1 MDRHLTHA
9 SLFSGIGGFDYAA
22 ALLGWINIFD
32 CEIDAFCRK
41 VLEYHFPN
49 SVHYGD
55 ITKQIFKE
63 WRGKI
68 DVLSGGFPCQPFSLA
83 GQRKGADDNRYL
95 WPQMLRVIR
104 EIRPT
109 WVVGE
114 NVAGILTMVQPGA
127 EVEVGGQAS
136 LFGED
141 YRKRV
146 LHRQEYVIETICRDL
161 EREGYASEPLLIP
174 ACAVGA
180 PHRRDR
186 IWFIAHRTNAGTET
200 MQFTGENGIYAVGT
214 SSHTD
219 GDRYTS
225 CGTSCRIEKERRERA
240 AMSGQRGGRCERF
253 NGLDGFSRDVT
264 DTNSKGLQGE
274 RIYGKHSETKKES
287 FNKQSFGCI
296 RTPWQNFPTQSPICI
311 GDDGIS
317 GRLDGITFS
326 KWRQESVKAYG
337 NAIVPQV
344 AYEIF
349 KAIELCQ

>member
-1 MDRHLTHA
+1 MTHA
-9 SLFSGIGGFDYAA
+9 SLFSGIGGFDLAA
-22 ALLGWINIFD
+22 EWMGWHNAFH
-32 CEIDAFCRK
+32 CEINEFCTK
-41 VLEYHFPN
+41 ILNYHFPDAE
-49 SVHYGD
+49 HYTD
-55 ITKQIFKE
+55 ITRTDFSK
-63 WRGKI
+63 WGGRI

-83 GQRKGADDNRYL
+83 GQRKGADDDRYL
-95 WPQMLRVIR
+95 WPQMLRAIR

-146 LHRQEYVIETICRDL
+146 LHRQEYIIENICRDL
-161 EREGYASEPLLIP
+161 EHEGYAVQPLLIP

-214 SSHTD
+214 SSNTD

-240 AMSGQRGGRCERF
+240 AVSGQRGGRCEWF
-253 NGLDGFSRDVT
+253 NGLDGFSRIAADP
-264 DTNSKGLQGE
+264 
-274 RIYGKHSETKKES
+274 YGKRQKYGNDQRTERWSEPDEQFKGQYILSIWEK
-287 FNKQSFGCI
+287 
-296 RTPWQNFPTQSPICI
+296 FPTQSPICS
-311 GDDGIS
+311 GDDGLS

-349 KAIELCQ
+349 KAIELCR

>member
-1 MDRHLTHA
+1 MTHA

-146 LHRQEYVIETICRDL
+146 LHRQEYVIENICRDL
-161 EREGYASEPLLIP
+161 EREGYAVQPLLIP

-214 SSHTD
+214 SSNTD

-240 AMSGQRGGRCERF
+240 AVSGQRGGRCEWF
-253 NGLDGFSRDVT
+253 NGLDGFSRIAADP
-264 DTNSKGLQGE
+264 
-274 RIYGKHSETKKES
+274 YGKRQKYGNDQRTERWSEPDEQFKG
-287 FNKQSFGCI
+287 QCI
-296 RTPWQNFPTQSPICI
+296 LSIWEKFPTQSPICS
-311 GDDGIS
+311 GDDGLS

-349 KAIELCQ
+349 KAIELCR